1 MFGGAASGLASVDAN
16 QHSISSGAMNRGI
29 EGCFI

>member
-1 MFGGAASGLASVDAN
+1 LASVDAN